1 LQEHRQIIEEKRLKK
16 NRFGEK
22 ELKLRSLHL
31 SDLTQDSDSLMGP
44 GEMGDIKNAIGPKDF
59 PGIETNFEPVSLEH
73 RQTRIDQ
80 ARERLRV
87 KKLLKDKGLDATAI
101 IMAG

>member
-1 LQEHRQIIEEKRLKK
+1 MKSKQLQEKQRLQK

-31 SDLTQDSDSLMGP
+31 SDLTQDSDELMGP
-44 GEMGDIKNAIGPKDF
+44 GEMGDLRDAIGPKDF

-73 RQTRIDQ
+73 R
-80 ARERLRV
+80 
-87 KKLLKDKGLDATAI
+87 
-101 IMAG
+101 